1 MSKLILAVAL
11 IFALAIPASA
21 VEFTAPQVPE
31 KGAELMPEDTGS
43 FAAGLTELLR
53 DAVLGLRPDL
63 KEASK
68 VSLGVIA
75 AVMMVSLLQSFSG
88 SVKTVANLVG
98 ATAIAA
104 GLLLSAN
111 SLIRL
116 GSQTVTEISEYGKL
130 LLPVM
135 TAAMAAQGGAASS
148 TALYAGTAVFD
159 SVLSS
164 LISRM
169 LGPMVYLFLALSAA
183 NGAIGENILGKLR
196 DLVKNVVS
204 WSLKTILTVFTT
216 YMTVTGVVSG
226 TTDAA
231 ALKATK
237 VTISSVVPVVGGI
250 LSDASEAVLVSAG
263 LMKNAAGIYGIPLS
277 DIETD
282 SRRMRHLRRKGT
294 DGADRGFFHSY
305 GTSARHDR
313 LGVPAAAHQHGVF
326 SERSGIMEALR
337 QYVISVVAAAMLCGI
352 VVRLFP
358 NGSGKQMGKLICG
371 LFLAYTV
378 LSPISRVDFSKLPDF
393 SLRCMDDAEDA
404 AAMGENLARD
414 SMADIIKEETEAYIL
429 DKAADLHANLRVEV
443 AVGEDNLPAAVTISG
458 EASPYA
464 RRQIQA
470 MIAND
475 LGISKENQKW
485 IG

>member
-1 MSKLILAVAL
+1 MSKLILVVAL
-11 IFALAIPASA
+11 IFALAVPASA

-53 DAVLGLRPDL
+53 DAVWGLRPDL

-135 TAAMAAQGGAASS
+135 TAQGGAASS

-263 LMKNAAGIYGIPLS
+263 LMKNAAGIYGILAVMAVFLS
-277 DIETD
+277 PFLKI
-282 SRRMRHLRRKGT
+282 
-294 DGADRGFFHSY
+294 
-305 GTSARHDR
+305 
-313 LGVPAAAHQHGVF
+313 GVHYLILKLTAAV
-326 SERSGIMEALR
+326 
-337 QYVISVVAAAMLCGI
+337 CGI
-352 VVRLFP
+352 FGEKGLTE
-358 NGSGKQMGKLICG
+358 LIG
-371 LFLAYTV
+371 
-378 LSPISRVDFSKLPDF
+378 DFST
-393 SLRCMDDAEDA
+393 
-404 AAMGENLARD
+404 AMGLLLAMTG
-414 SMADIIKEETEAYIL
+414 SECLLLLISTVCFLKG
-429 DKAADLHANLRVEV
+429 
-443 AVGEDNLPAAVTISG
+443 VG
-458 EASPYA
+458 
-464 RRQIQA
+464 
-470 MIAND
+470 
-475 LGISKENQKW
+475 
-485 IG
+485 

>member
-43 FAAGLTELLR
+43 FAAGLMELLR

-130 LLPVM
+130 LLPV
-135 TAAMAAQGGAASS
+135 MAAQGGAASS

-263 LMKNAAGIYGIPLS
+263 LMKNAAGIYGILAVLAVFLS
-277 DIETD
+277 PFLKI
-282 SRRMRHLRRKGT
+282 
-294 DGADRGFFHSY
+294 
-305 GTSARHDR
+305 
-313 LGVPAAAHQHGVF
+313 GVHYLILKLTAAV
-326 SERSGIMEALR
+326 
-337 QYVISVVAAAMLCGI
+337 CGI
-352 VVRLFP
+352 FGEKGLTE
-358 NGSGKQMGKLICG
+358 LIG
-371 LFLAYTV
+371 
-378 LSPISRVDFSKLPDF
+378 DFST
-393 SLRCMDDAEDA
+393 
-404 AAMGENLARD
+404 AMGLLLAMTG
-414 SMADIIKEETEAYIL
+414 SECLLLLISTVCFLKG
-429 DKAADLHANLRVEV
+429 
-443 AVGEDNLPAAVTISG
+443 VG
-458 EASPYA
+458 
-464 RRQIQA
+464 
-470 MIAND
+470 
-475 LGISKENQKW
+475 
-485 IG
+485 

>member
-43 FAAGLTELLR
+43 FAAGLMELLR

-88 SVKTVANLVG
+88 SVKTVANLAG

-135 TAAMAAQGGAASS
+135 
-148 TALYAGTAVFD
+148 TAVFD

-263 LMKNAAGIYGIPLS
+263 LMKNAAGIYGILAVLAVFLS
-277 DIETD
+277 PFLKI
-282 SRRMRHLRRKGT
+282 
-294 DGADRGFFHSY
+294 
-305 GTSARHDR
+305 
-313 LGVPAAAHQHGVF
+313 GVHYLILKLTAAV
-326 SERSGIMEALR
+326 
-337 QYVISVVAAAMLCGI
+337 CGI
-352 VVRLFP
+352 FGEKGLTE
-358 NGSGKQMGKLICG
+358 LIG
-371 LFLAYTV
+371 
-378 LSPISRVDFSKLPDF
+378 DFST
-393 SLRCMDDAEDA
+393 
-404 AAMGENLARD
+404 AMGLLLAMTG
-414 SMADIIKEETEAYIL
+414 SECLLLLISTVCFLKG
-429 DKAADLHANLRVEV
+429 
-443 AVGEDNLPAAVTISG
+443 VG
-458 EASPYA
+458 
-464 RRQIQA
+464 
-470 MIAND
+470 
-475 LGISKENQKW
+475 
-485 IG
+485 